1 MKLYLR
7 ILRYLR
13 PHWGLL
19 ALSVLA
25 MTLHAALDAFSLS
38 LLSPFL
44 AVLFSGGEFGPGG
57 ASEMFGGGA
66 GRVVGS
72 VMSMVIGTGADQR
85 TPMQALYVVVA
96 VIFVALL
103 LKNMALYAQ
112 NYTTALVEGL
122 VTRDLRNDIYAHL
135 LRLGFPFFQRTRAG
149 QIISRVTGD
158 VDQMRSLVTNN
169 LIKTVSSVIQAIALI
184 TFLVII
190 SWRLTLVALVAIPP
204 MVLLWTRFRK
214 RLRKGVLRV
223 LNAVGEVAGQLQETV
238 AGMRL
243 VKASGAEKWEE
254 RRFRALTQSQYKAFA
269 RNERWRKFFSPAT
282 EVVTAASIMVL
293 VVYGSHL
300 VLVERSMGATAFL
313 TALLVAARL
322 MTPLKAV
329 AQYPSV
335 VQPGLAAAERAMELL
350 DAPVEVMDQP
360 GARSLTAFER
370 ELRFEDV
377 SFEYAPGSPVLRGI
391 DLVVRPGEVVALVG
405 PSGAGKSTLAD
416 LVPRFYDPT
425 HGRVTLDGVDVRELK
440 LQDVRA
446 LLGIV
451 TQETILFHDT
461 VRANIAY
468 GRDGARQDGIE
479 AAARAANAHEFIAR
493 LPQGYDTVLG
503 ERGTR
508 LSGGQRQRIAI
519 ARALLRNPPILIL
532 DEATS
537 ALDTES
543 ERLVQQAVEELMAHR
558 TVLVIA
564 HRLSTIRRATQILVL
579 DGGEIVERGTHDEL
593 LAHGGTYRRL
603 YDMQFGMQPPGAP
616 EAAERDLDPDVDADD
631 GAGSARAADIPD
643 DAQSITGAGD
653 RAA

>member
-1 MKLYLR
+1 
-7 ILRYLR
+7 
-13 PHWGLL
+13 
-19 ALSVLA
+19 
-25 MTLHAALDAFSLS
+25 
-38 LLSPFL
+38 
-44 AVLFSGGEFGPGG
+44 
-57 ASEMFGGGA
+57 
-66 GRVVGS
+66 
-72 VMSMVIGTGADQR
+72 
-85 TPMQALYVVVA
+85 
-96 VIFVALL
+96 
-103 LKNMALYAQ
+103 
-112 NYTTALVEGL
+112 
-122 VTRDLRNDIYAHL
+122 
-135 LRLGFPFFQRTRAG
+135 
-149 QIISRVTGD
+149 
-158 VDQMRSLVTNN
+158 
-169 LIKTVSSVIQAIALI
+169 
-184 TFLVII
+184 
-190 SWRLTLVALVAIPP
+190 
-204 MVLLWTRFRK
+204 
-214 RLRKGVLRV
+214 
-223 LNAVGEVAGQLQETV
+223 
-238 AGMRL
+238 
-243 VKASGAEKWEE
+243 
-254 RRFRALTQSQYKAFA
+254 
-269 RNERWRKFFSPAT
+269 
-282 EVVTAASIMVL
+282 
-293 VVYGSHL
+293 
-300 VLVERSMGATAFL
+300 
-313 TALLVAARL
+313 
-322 MTPLKAV
+322 
-329 AQYPSV
+329 
-335 VQPGLAAAERAMELL
+335 MELL

-370 ELRFEDV
+370 ELRFEAV

-391 DLVVRPGEVVALVG
+391 DFVVRPGEVVALVG

-425 HGRVTLDGVDVRELK
+425 HGRVTLDGVDIRELK

-468 GRDGARQDGIE
+468 GMDAATQDDIE
-479 AAARAANAHEFIAR
+479 SAARAANAHEFIAL

-603 YDMQFGMQPPGAP
+603 YDMQFGMQPPGAL
-616 EAAERDLDPDVDADD
+616 EAAEPGAGRVDADD
-631 GAGSARAADIPD
+631 GVESAPADIPD